1 MKAVI
6 YIRDTKN
13 CPGAEE
19 QRNICRK
26 YATEH
31 GYTILR
37 EYADCLPNDIDG
49 NLSAFKE
56 MYRDSW
62 KRQFHKI
69 IVYNA
74 ECFCQFVTD
83 LAVYK
88 IKLAEF
94 GVEVITVTESAYD
107 ETCDILIERF
117 PQFFAE
123 YKKMAHSE
131 SVKRGIR
138 LAKERRA
145 AQAAAGD
152 KPAA

>member
-1 MKAVI
+1 MKVVI

-56 MYRDSW
+56 MYCDSW

-69 IVYNA
+69 LVYNA
-74 ECFCQFVTD
+74 ECFC
-83 LAVYK
+83 
-88 IKLAEF
+88 
-94 GVEVITVTESAYD
+94 
-107 ETCDILIERF
+107 
-117 PQFFAE
+117 
-123 YKKMAHSE
+123 
-131 SVKRGIR
+131 
-138 LAKERRA
+138 
-145 AQAAAGD
+145 
-152 KPAA
+152 